1 MGVAVPPEAE
11 LARLKDE
18 LQSAIQE
25 IAPDLA
31 DRRQGA
37 IRLLALDR
45 DRGGLAA
52 EVWSAEDMDDD
63 EAENGLD
70 AFGPHPGLS
79 FVAGG
84 GALEALDLS
93 GTSGFDEAD

>member
-1 MGVAVPPEAE
+1 
-11 LARLKDE
+11 
-18 LQSAIQE
+18 
-25 IAPDLA
+25 
-31 DRRQGA
+31 
-37 IRLLALDR
+37 
-45 DRGGLAA
+45 
-52 EVWSAEDMDDD
+52 MDDD
-63 EAENGLD
+63 EADNGHD